1 MASSFD
7 KYQKR
12 KLISSYV
19 SVVIS
24 IALVLFLLGC
34 LGLLVINS
42 KKVADHFK
50 EQVVMTIDLNDTA
63 KEVEVNQLKKS
74 LVMADYTKEALYVSK
89 EEAAEYMKA
98 QNGEDFMDF
107 VGYNPLKN
115 SIEVYL
121 NADFVTTEKLTE
133 ITESLSNKAFVEDI
147 RYDNDLVELMN
158 ENVKKITLWV
168 LIISGLFT
176 LIAVLLINSS
186 IRLAV
191 YSKRFIIKT
200 MQMVGATKTFIRR
213 PFVWKSVQL
222 GIIGAL
228 VALAGMAVVLYYLDI
243 TFPELEL
250 LRNTITIVRK
260 QDNKAEFIFGKK
272 NYKFLF
278 IGLAFIAIGFI
289 LMAGGGSD
297 DPNVY
302 DPSIFSWRRIRLAP
316 TLVLIGFGIQ
326 VYAILLNP
334 NKDSKK

>member
-19 SVVIS
+19 SVVVS

-42 KKVADHFK
+42 KKLADHFK
-50 EQVVMTIDLNDTA
+50 EQVVMTIYLNDTA

-74 LVMADYTKEALYVSK
+74 LAMADYTKEAKYVSK
-89 EEAAEYMKA
+89 EEAAELM
-98 QNGEDFMDF
+98 QVETGEDFMDF

-115 SIEVYL
+115 SIDVYL
-121 NADFVTTEKLTE
+121 NADYVTTEQLTE
-133 ITESLSNKAFVEDI
+133 ITESLSNKAFIEEI

-158 ENVKKITLWV
+158 DNVKKISFWV

-222 GIIGAL
+222 GIIGAI
-228 VALAGMAVVLYYLDI
+228 VALIGMAIVLYYLDL

-250 LRNTITIVRK
+250 LRNTMMI
-260 QDNKAEFIFGKK
+260 
-272 NYKFLF
+272 
-278 IGLAFIAIGFI
+278 IGLFVGIFLLGIVITWISTFIATQRF
-289 LMAGGGSD
+289 
-297 DPNVY
+297 
-302 DPSIFSWRRIRLAP
+302 
-316 TLVLIGFGIQ
+316 
-326 VYAILLNP
+326 LN
-334 NKDSKK
+334 SKTDQLYY

>member
-12 KLISSYV
+12 KLISSYI

-50 EQVVMTIDLNDTA
+50 EQVVMTIYLNDTA

-74 LVMADYTKEALYVSK
+74 LAMADYSKEATYVSK
-89 EEAAEYMKA
+89 EEAAEMMKA
-98 QNGEDFMDF
+98 ETGEDFMDF

-115 SIEVYL
+115 SIDVYL
-121 NADFVTTEKLTE
+121 KADFVTTEKLSE
-133 ITESLSNKAFVEDI
+133 ISESLSTKSFIEEI
-147 RYDNDLVELMN
+147 KYDNDLVELMN
-158 ENVKKITLWV
+158 DNVKKISFWV

-200 MQMVGATKTFIRR
+200 MQMVGATKSFIRR

-222 GIIGAL
+222 GIVGAI
-228 VALAGMAVVLYYLDI
+228 VALAGMAVVLYYLDQY
-243 TFPELEL
+243 FPELEL
-250 LRNTITIVRK
+250 LRNTVMIAGLFVGVFVLGVIITWIST
-260 QDNKAEFIFGKK
+260 
-272 NYKFLF
+272 
-278 IGLAFIAIGFI
+278 FIATQRF
-289 LMAGGGSD
+289 
-297 DPNVY
+297 
-302 DPSIFSWRRIRLAP
+302 
-316 TLVLIGFGIQ
+316 
-326 VYAILLNP
+326 LNL
-334 NKDSKK
+334 KTDQLYY

>member
-12 KLISSYV
+12 KLISSYI

-50 EQVVMTIDLNDTA
+50 EQVVMTIYLNDTA

-74 LVMADYTKEALYVSK
+74 LAMADYSKEAVYVSK
-89 EEAAEYMKA
+89 EEAAELMKA
-98 QNGEDFMDF
+98 ETGEDFMDF
-107 VGYNPLKN
+107 VGYNPLQN
-115 SIEVYL
+115 SIDVYL
-121 NADFVTTEKLTE
+121 KADYVTTENLSE
-133 ITESLSNKAFVEDI
+133 ISEQLATKSFIDEIK
-147 RYDNDLVELMN
+147 YDNDLVELMN
-158 ENVKKITLWV
+158 DNVKKISFWV

-200 MQMVGATKTFIRR
+200 MQMVGATKSFIRK

-222 GIIGAL
+222 GIIGAF
-228 VALAGMAVVLYYLDI
+228 VALIGMGFVLYYLDL

-250 LRNTITIVRK
+250 LRNTIMIV
-260 QDNKAEFIFGKK
+260 ALFAGIFILG
-272 NYKFLF
+272 
-278 IGLAFIAIGFI
+278 IIITWISTFIATQRF
-289 LMAGGGSD
+289 
-297 DPNVY
+297 
-302 DPSIFSWRRIRLAP
+302 
-316 TLVLIGFGIQ
+316 
-326 VYAILLNP
+326 LNL
-334 NKDSKK
+334 KTDQLYY

>member
-50 EQVVMTIDLNDTA
+50 EQVVMTIYLNDTA
-63 KEVEVNQLKKS
+63 KEVEVNQLKKT
-74 LVMADYTKEALYVSK
+74 LAMADYSKEAVYVSK
-89 EEAAEYMKA
+89 EEAAELMKA
-98 QNGEDFMDF
+98 ETGEDFMDF
-107 VGYNPLKN
+107 VGYNPLQN
-115 SIEVYL
+115 SIDVYL
-121 NADFVTTEKLTE
+121 KADFVTTEKLSE
-133 ITESLSNKAFVEDI
+133 ISDNLANKSFIEEI

-158 ENVKKITLWV
+158 DNVNKISFWV

-200 MQMVGATKTFIRR
+200 MQMVGATKSFIRK
-213 PFVWKSVQL
+213 PFVWKSIQL
-222 GIIGAL
+222 GVIGAL
-228 VALAGMAVVLYYLDI
+228 VALIGMGFVLYYLDL

-250 LRNTITIVRK
+250 LRNTVMIISLFVGVFVLGIIITWIST
-260 QDNKAEFIFGKK
+260 
-272 NYKFLF
+272 
-278 IGLAFIAIGFI
+278 FIATQRF
-289 LMAGGGSD
+289 
-297 DPNVY
+297 
-302 DPSIFSWRRIRLAP
+302 
-316 TLVLIGFGIQ
+316 
-326 VYAILLNP
+326 LNL
-334 NKDSKK
+334 KTDQLYY